1 MASPQPA
8 GNPAP
13 ERRDY
18 RKEVTESIIQM
29 LEQGVAPWQKPWD
42 AATVGNLAVPFN
54 PTSNNPYRGGN
65 AIYLMASAIRKGF
78 DDPRW
83 MTYKPAAA
91 NDWQV
96 RGGEKGTQIEF
107 WEKRSEG
114 KDGQKRTENETPQQ
128 HRKHSEQRRSP
139 RRCNPSGPRSGEQ
152 NRETLPA

>member
-1 MASPQPA
+1 MASPHPG
-8 GNPAP
+8 GNPGS

-65 AIYLMASAIRKGF
+65 AIYLMASAIRKGY

-83 MTYKPAAA
+83 MTYKQAAA
-91 NDWQV
+91 NGWQV

-107 WEKRSEG
+107 WERQAQPDDGKSRAAGERSDQEETG
-114 KDGQKRTENETPQQ
+114 RENQAKFI
-128 HRKHSEQRRSP
+128 H
-139 RRCNPSGPRSGEQ
+139 
-152 NRETLPA
+152 